1 MCAEVTAF
9 GIPASAARFCR
20 PRSQRLALR
29 FDFRDRTL
37 CRKERALAAE
47 EGQVADCLD
56 ELIVARRDQRV
67 IVLRRAGNQPQQQ

>member
-20 PRSQRLALR
+20 PRSHDSRCVSLPGPALAP
-29 FDFRDRTL
+29 
-37 CRKERALAAE
+37 KERVLTAE
-47 EGQVADCLD
+47 KRQVADCLD

-67 IVLRRAGNQPQQQ
+67 IVLRRTGNQPQQQ